1 MIDSLTGV
9 RFFAALWVLLL
20 HFREYQVDRIWKF
33 PIIDPFVAQ
42 GTLGVDLF
50 FVLSG
55 FIMSHVYRVVFRDRV
70 TKASYRGFII
80 YRVARLY
87 PVHFATFAMMVGMA
101 GAQSLIIGSPPA
113 HPERY
118 SWLAVVTTLTMTHD
132 WFVGIYTPN
141 MPAWSISSEFAAY
154 LFFPFLMVL
163 ISKQRWV
170 AGVYALAGFLI
181 LFVVRGSLDPE
192 TASGFFFKLSLGRIA
207 GGFLIGMAAFQIAPA
222 IQRWMG
228 QQRFWSLA
236 SVAGIFALGWFN
248 LLPAAVAALF
258 FAALIIFLSCEND
271 LLARPLASR
280 LIVYLGEISYA
291 LYMIHWPVRTVI
303 RTAIEKAGLSGS
315 ISPPIIILVYSAVA
329 LIGAALLHAF
339 VEKPGRRLIRN
350 LADGSARKSQSAMD
364 PVKQTLP

>member
-1 MIDSLTGV
+1 
-9 RFFAALWVLLL
+9 
-20 HFREYQVDRIWKF
+20 
-33 PIIDPFVAQ
+33 
-42 GTLGVDLF
+42 
-50 FVLSG
+50 
-55 FIMSHVYRVVFRDRV
+55 
-70 TKASYRGFII
+70 
-80 YRVARLY
+80 
-87 PVHFATFAMMVGMA
+87 
-101 GAQSLIIGSPPA
+101 
-113 HPERY
+113 
-118 SWLAVVTTLTMTHD
+118 
-132 WFVGIYTPN
+132 
-141 MPAWSISSEFAAY
+141 
-154 LFFPFLMVL
+154 
-163 ISKQRWV
+163 
-170 AGVYALAGFLI
+170 
-181 LFVVRGSLDPE
+181 
-192 TASGFFFKLSLGRIA
+192 
-207 GGFLIGMAAFQIAPA
+207 
-222 IQRWMG
+222 
-228 QQRFWSLA
+228 
-236 SVAGIFALGWFN
+236 LGWFN